1 MSEHDEA
8 GAPPFSS
15 DMPEWAIG
23 IRVPRVSA
31 RALIMDG
38 DDIIAVEKLV
48 APGKLHMPGG
58 GVDHG
63 ETMLAALRRELDEE
77 LGIVPASADYLLA
90 IENLFDTYLGL
101 YHSVEHVFLIT
112 PDSTPTVQEE
122 GLQMH
127 RLPLAR
133 IGDAPFYPLV
143 FRDLLT
149 QPDWRARRYL
159 LAGKFA
165 GDD

>member
-1 MSEHDEA
+1 VSEQDNS
-8 GAPPFSS
+8 GPPPFSG

-23 IRVPRVSA
+23 TRVPRVSA

-38 DDIIAVEKLV
+38 DYVIAVEKLL

-63 ETMLAALRRELDEE
+63 ETMLHALRRELDEE
-77 LGIVPASADYLLA
+77 LGIAPASEDYLLA

-112 PDSTPTVQEE
+112 PDRAAVVKED
-122 GLQMH
+122 GLRMH
-127 RLPLAR
+127 RLPLAK

-143 FRDLLT
+143 FRNLLT
-149 QPDWRARRYL
+149 QPDWRACRYL

>member
-1 MSEHDEA
+1 MSEQDE
-8 GAPPFSS
+8 GGPPPFSRDS
-15 DMPEWAIG
+15 PEWAIG
-23 IRVPRVSA
+23 TRVPRVSV

-38 DDIIAVEKLV
+38 DDIIAVEKLT

-63 ETMLAALRRELDEE
+63 ETMLAALRRELHEE
-77 LGIVPASADYLLA
+77 LGIAPASEDYLLA

-112 PDSTPTVQEE
+112 PDRVPAVKEE
-122 GLQMH
+122 GLRMH
-127 RLPLAR
+127 RLALAR

-143 FRDLLT
+143 FRDLLI
-149 QPDWRARRYL
+149 QPDWRACRYL